1 MASPLL
7 EVRGLRTC
15 FRTAGGIVRSVDG
28 VDLTIGRGETLGVV
42 GESGCGKSVTALSI
56 MRLVPSPPGEIC
68 GGEILF
74 EGSNLL
80 EKTEVE
86 MCGIRGKDISMVF
99 QEPMTSLNP
108 VHTCGRQIAE
118 AIRVHQGL
126 SREEAVREAVEILN
140 RVGIPEPKRRAG
152 EYPHQLSG
160 GMRQRVMIAMA
171 LSSRPKLLIADEPT
185 TALDVTIQA
194 QILDLM
200 RKLKSEFGMAMMLIT
215 HDLGVVAEMAD
226 RVLVMYAGKVVE
238 EADVRSLFGHSRHPY
253 TAGLLR
259 SVPQISDSHNRLA
272 TIEGTVPSAK
282 SMPAGCRFHP
292 RCEFAMDVCRE
303 KEPPLVRVGQSQMVA
318 CWLAGERALATVAS
332 ISLSTARGAGGS
344 ASVAGATGASGGV
357 GAGGTSVAA
366 GAGDSG
372 DLLLIADGLKKHFP
386 VGRKGLG
393 ARSTA
398 VVRAVDGVSLS
409 VRRGETLGIVGES
422 GCGKTTLGR
431 MFVRLSE
438 PDAGRIVFDGK
449 DVTSMRPEELRRLR
463 RDIQIVFQD
472 PYASLN
478 PRLTVG
484 RIVGEPFEV
493 HEAIKRSEIREKVRN
508 LLDIVGL
515 SPDHVDRYPHE
526 FSGGQRQRIGIAR
539 AIALNPKM
547 IVCDEPVSALDVS
560 VQAQILN
567 LLSDLRDQFGLSYVF
582 IAHGLAVVK
591 HISDRVAVMYLGK
604 IVELAP
610 SDEIYRNP
618 LHPYT
623 QALMSA
629 IPVPDPDSQTERVL
643 LEGDVPSPINIP
655 PGCRFNTRC
664 RYAAPECRK
673 AEPDLVDAGSGHF
686 VACHLVNL
694 GL

>member
-1 MASPLL
+1 MVSPLL
-7 EVRGLRTC
+7 EVRGLCTY
-15 FRTAGGIVRSVDG
+15 FRTGGGIVRSVDG

-56 MRLVPSPPGEIC
+56 MRLVPQPPGEIC

-74 EGSNLL
+74 EESNLL
-80 EKTEVE
+80 EKTEIE
-86 MCGIRGKDISMVF
+86 MCGVRGKDIAMIF

-126 SREEAVREAVEILN
+126 SGEKAEREACEMLR
-140 RVGIPEPKRRAG
+140 RVGIPEPERRAN

-226 RVLVMYAGKVVE
+226 RVAVMYAGKVVE
-238 EADVRSLFGHSRHPY
+238 EADVRSLFAHSVHPY

-259 SVPQISDSHNRLA
+259 SVPRLADSQNRLA
-272 TIEGTVPSAK
+272 TIDGTVPSAR
-282 SMPAGCRFHP
+282 SMPHGCRFHP
-292 RCEFAMDVCRE
+292 RCEFATDACRE
-303 KEPPLVRVGQSQMVA
+303 REPPLVSVGQSHKAA
-318 CWLAGERALATVAS
+318 CWLAGERASVIVAGVS
-332 ISLSTARGAGGS
+332 SPGASPSGS
-344 ASVAGATGASGGV
+344 AARDGREGPSAETHASGG
-357 GAGGTSVAA
+357 AG
-366 GAGDSG
+366 SG
-372 DLLLIADGLKKHFP
+372 DLLLIADELKKYFA
-386 VGRKGLG
+386 VGRKRG
-393 ARSTA
+393 AGKTVGA
-398 VVRAVDGVSLS
+398 VRAVDGVSFT

-431 MFVRLSE
+431 MLVRLSQ

-449 DVTSMRPEELRRLR
+449 DVMSMQPEELRRLR

-484 RIVGEPFEV
+484 RIVGEPFEI
-493 HEAIKRSEIREKVRN
+493 HESAKPSEIRHKVQD
-508 LLDIVGL
+508 LLEIVGL
-515 SPDHVDRYPHE
+515 SPDHIDRYPHE

-567 LLSDLRDQFGLSYVF
+567 LLSDLRDQFGLSYIF

-604 IVELAP
+604 IVELAA

-629 IPVPDPDSQTERVL
+629 IPVPDPDSKAERVL
-643 LEGDVPSPINIP
+643 LEGDVPSPINVP
-655 PGCRFNTRC
+655 AGCRFHTRC
-664 RYAAPECRK
+664 RYAMPECRLSQP
-673 AEPDLVDAGSGHF
+673 ELVDVGSGHLA
-686 VACHLVNL
+686 ACHRRT
-694 GL
+694 

>member
-1 MASPLL
+1 MVSPLL
-7 EVRGLRTC
+7 ELRGLCTY
-15 FRTAGGIVRSVDG
+15 FRTAGGIMRSVDG

-56 MRLVPSPPGEIC
+56 MRLVPEPPGEIC

-80 EKTEVE
+80 EKTEID
-86 MCGIRGKDISMVF
+86 MCGIRGKDIAMIF

-126 SREEAVREAVEILN
+126 SGDKAEREAIEMLR
-140 RVGIPEPKRRAG
+140 RVGIPEPERRAN

-226 RVLVMYAGKVVE
+226 RVVVMYAGKVVE
-238 EADVRSLFGHSRHPY
+238 EADVRSLFAHSVHPY

-259 SVPQISDSHNRLA
+259 SVPRLADSQDRLA
-272 TIEGTVPSAK
+272 TIDGTVPSAK
-282 SMPAGCRFHP
+282 SMPEGCRFHP
-292 RCEFAMDVCRE
+292 RCEFATDACRE
-303 KEPPLVRVGQSQMVA
+303 KEPPLVSVGQSHKAA
-318 CWLAGERALATVAS
+318 CWRAEERVRVGAAGTS
-332 ISLSTARGAGGS
+332 SP
-344 ASVAGATGASGGV
+344 GASPSGSTKKDGGD
-357 GAGGTSVAA
+357 GSE
-366 GAGDSG
+366 DM
-372 DLLLIADGLKKHFP
+372 LLIVDGLKKHFA
-386 VGRKGLG
+386 VGRKRG
-393 ARSTA
+393 AGNTA
-398 VVRAVDGVSLS
+398 AAVRAVDGVSFT
-409 VRRGETLGIVGES
+409 VRKGETLGIVGES

-431 MFVRLSE
+431 MLVRLSQ
-438 PDAGRIVFDGK
+438 PDAGRILFDGK
-449 DVTSMRPEELRRLR
+449 DVMSMRSEELRTLH

-484 RIVGEPFEV
+484 RIVGEPFEI
-493 HEAIKRSEIREKVRN
+493 HESARPGEIRDRVQN
-508 LLDIVGL
+508 LLEVVGL
-515 SPDHVDRYPHE
+515 SHDHIDRYPHE

-567 LLSDLRDQFGLSYVF
+567 LLSDLRDQFGLSYIF

-604 IVELAP
+604 LVELAA

-618 LHPYT
+618 IHPYT

-629 IPVPDPDSQTERVL
+629 IPIPDPDSKAERVL

-655 PGCRFNTRC
+655 VGCRFHTRC
-664 RYAAPECRK
+664 RYAVPECRLS
-673 AEPDLVDAGSGHF
+673 EPELVDAGSGHL
-686 VACHLVNL
+686 VACHRRI
-694 GL
+694 

>member
-1 MASPLL
+1 MVSPLL
-7 EVRGLRTC
+7 EVRGLCTH
-15 FRTAGGIVRSVDG
+15 FRTTGGIVRSVDG

-42 GESGCGKSVTALSI
+42 GESGCGKSVTALSV

-68 GGEILF
+68 EGEILF

-80 EKTEVE
+80 DKTEIE
-86 MCGIRGKDISMVF
+86 MCGIRGKDISMIF

-126 SREEAVREAVEILN
+126 SGEKAEREACEMLR
-140 RVGIPEPKRRAG
+140 RVGIPEPERRAS

-226 RVLVMYAGKVVE
+226 RVIVMYAGKVVE
-238 EADVRSLFGHSRHPY
+238 EADVRSLFVRSLHPY

-259 SVPQISDSHNRLA
+259 SVPRLGDSQDRLA

-292 RCEFAMDVCRE
+292 RCEFAADICRE
-303 KEPPLVRVGQSQMVA
+303 KEPPLVSVGQSHKAA
-318 CWLAGERALATVAS
+318 CWLGDERARVVVAG
-332 ISLSTARGAGGS
+332 IPSLEPSDRDRPES
-344 ASVAGATGASGGV
+344 ASGAA
-357 GAGGTSVAA
+357 
-366 GAGDSG
+366 
-372 DLLLIADGLKKHFP
+372 DLLLIADGLKKHFAVGGRRGAGRP
-386 VGRKGLG
+386 V
-393 ARSTA
+393 AA
-398 VVRAVDGVSLS
+398 VRAVDGVSFSL
-409 VRRGETLGIVGES
+409 RRGETLGIVGES

-431 MFVRLSE
+431 MLVRLSQ

-449 DVTSMRPEELRRLR
+449 DVMSMRPEELRRLR
-463 RDIQIVFQD
+463 RDVQIVFQD

-484 RIVGEPFEV
+484 RIVGEPFEI
-493 HEAIKRSEIREKVRN
+493 HEPAKPGKIRDRVQN
-508 LLDIVGL
+508 LLGIVGL
-515 SPDHVDRYPHE
+515 SADHIDRYPHE

-567 LLSDLRDQFGLSYVF
+567 LLSDMRDQFGLSYIF

-604 IVELAP
+604 LVEVAA

-629 IPVPDPDSQTERVL
+629 IPVPDPDSQVERVL

-655 PGCRFNTRC
+655 AGCRFHTRC
-664 RYAAPECRK
+664 RYAMSECRLS
-673 AEPDLVDAGSGHF
+673 EPELVDAGAGHL
-686 VACHLVNL
+686 VACHLVNR
-694 GL
+694 G